1 MSATMAKK
9 KKTDRHKG
17 VPVLLRVSPDLKEA
31 LQRYADEE
39 RRSVAQAG
47 ALLLEEILEQKG
59 YWPPG
64 AGKAEAE
71 EE

>member
-1 MSATMAKK
+1 MPATMGRKK
-9 KKTDRHKG
+9 KSDRHKG

-47 ALLLEEILEQKG
+47 ALLLEEILETKG
-59 YWPPG
+59 YWPPPKG
-64 AGKAEAE
+64 EPEGE